1 MLNIIKNRK
10 DEEVRISVKSID
22 AGHHKV
28 SYRGIKAI
36 RCPFDYVIYQM
47 ILNEVKP
54 DLVIEIGTRFG
65 GGALYIADLLDN
77 IGKGVLHAVDIVD
90 NVNPEVK
97 KHKRIEFFFD
107 GWKNYDLS
115 LTEGYE
121 KILVIEDASHMYED
135 SIGALN
141 KFHKVVSKDSYFI
154 VEDGIVNKLGM
165 EKRFEGGPLKA
176 IREFLP
182 EHPNYIVDRKWCDM
196 FGKNATFNVN
206 GYLKKIA
213 D

>member
-22 AGHHKV
+22 EGHHKV

-47 ILNEVKP
+47 IINEVKP

-77 IGKGVLHAVDIVD
+77 IGNGVLHAVDIVD

-97 KHKRIEFFFD
+97 KHERIKFFFN
-107 GWKNYDLS
+107 GWKDYDLS

-141 KFHKVVSKDSYFI
+141 KFHKVVTKDSYFI

-182 EHPNYIVDRKWCDM
+182 DNPNYIVDRKWCDM

-213 D
+213 E